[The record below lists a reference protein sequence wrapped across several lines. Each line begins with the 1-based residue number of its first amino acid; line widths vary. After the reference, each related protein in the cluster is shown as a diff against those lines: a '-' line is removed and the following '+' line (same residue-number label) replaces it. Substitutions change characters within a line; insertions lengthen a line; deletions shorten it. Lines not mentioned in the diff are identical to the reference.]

1 MAVNSKAIGVAY
13 EDQQIVSGSI
23 DDTPIGAT
31 TRNTGAFTTLSSTG
45 TTSLGDAATDTIG
58 FYGATPVVQRA
69 AAIQAASVVSA
80 STWASVASNQAAFF
94 AEVAACLT
102 GLGLW
107 KGAA

>member
-1 MAVNSKAIGVAY
+1 MTTNSKAIGVAY
-13 EDQQIVSGSI
+13 EDQAIVGGSI

-31 TRNTGAFTTLSSTG
+31 TRSTGAFTTLSSTG
-45 TTSLGDAATDTIG
+45 TTTLGDAATDTIG
-58 FYGATPVVQRA
+58 FYGATPATQRA

-80 STWASVASNQAAFF
+80 TSWASVVSNQAAFN

-107 KGAA
+107 KGGA